1 MQGASIG
8 LLLFIYA
15 LQSKSFNNV
24 ESVSVHWNLI
34 EFKMRHK
41 EEKHVHVIF
50 YFTSRLFMPQLLM
63 MMMMI
68 TTLHLV
74 MFYLMIIMFS
84 SEGYLCSRVKSSAD
98 AYSAGACCLLYM
110 GLSQLFS
117 QPMYVMTVEFRS
129 EREEGE
135 RKRRW
140 EMIRDVHCMQ
150 KHNAAIDYQ

>member
-24 ESVSVHWNLI
+24 ESVNVHWNLT

-50 YFTSRLFMPQLLM
+50 YFTSRLFIPQLLM
-63 MMMMI
+63 VMMI

-84 SEGYLCSRVKSSAD
+84 SEGYLCSRVKSSCAD

-110 GLSQLFS
+110 GLSQLF
-117 QPMYVMTVEFRS
+117 
-129 EREEGE
+129 
-135 RKRRW
+135 
-140 EMIRDVHCMQ
+140 
-150 KHNAAIDYQ
+150 